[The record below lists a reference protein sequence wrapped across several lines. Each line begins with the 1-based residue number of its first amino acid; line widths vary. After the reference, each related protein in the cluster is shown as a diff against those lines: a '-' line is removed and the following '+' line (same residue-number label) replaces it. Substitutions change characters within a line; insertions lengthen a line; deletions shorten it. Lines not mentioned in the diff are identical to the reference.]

1 MSTYTFEVHRMIN
14 VLKTDKYYK
23 VTAKSRAEAE
33 EYIKKYVASTGKYA
47 QPDDTTYEP
56 LPDGDCTYEV
66 YWFSKKVT
74 EEEEVK

>member
-23 VTAKSRAEAE
+23 VTAKSRAEA
-33 EYIKKYVASTGKYA
+33 
-47 QPDDTTYEP
+47 DDTTYEP